1 MRAKV
6 RIYFDMYKFC
16 FGMIADVTALVN
28 IILGKELGNDNLK
41 GTKESLSCVI
51 IFNEDESLIDCTF
64 S

>member
-1 MRAKV
+1 
-6 RIYFDMYKFC
+6 
-16 FGMIADVTALVN
+16 MIADVTALVN

-51 IFNEDESLIDCTF
+51 IFNEDESLIDCTI